1 MIPNVNEFN
10 YLIIA
15 GVPKAGTTSL
25 FRYLSDHPDIC
36 GSNLKETCFFLDPGY
51 PRKIRLRYKDGL
63 ENYESYFNHC
73 ENQKIRLEATPVY
86 LYSHGT
92 PEKIKRSLPN
102 VKLIFILRDPID
114 RLVSY
119 YRFERQANVIPSHI
133 SFEDFVMTQ
142 LENGKPVDSLPI
154 YMRALEEGNY
164 AKYLEPFFD
173 TFDKDEI
180 FIIHYDELKDN
191 PFVLLES
198 ISCFV
203 GIESG
208 FYKNYKFD
216 VYHSSMTMRF
226 PIFHGF
232 YLKLRSKMRKSMHER
247 KNIRI
252 LLRNFQQWLEP
263 IYFKLN
269 RREREQISIPESLHD
284 HLKTYYSWDQEALAN
299 LLNTQGFT
307 WD

>member
-1 MIPNVNEFN
+1 MIPTLNELN

-51 PRKIRLRYKDGL
+51 PRKIRLRYEDGL
-63 ENYESYFNHC
+63 EKYESYFNHC

-86 LYSHGT
+86 LYSPGT
-92 PEKIKRSLPN
+92 PEKIKQSLPN
-102 VKLIFILRDPID
+102 VKIIFILRDPID

-133 SFEDFVMTQ
+133 SFEDFVTTQ
-142 LENGKPVDSLPI
+142 LENGKPVGSLPI

-164 AKYLEPFFD
+164 AKYLVSFFN
-173 TFDKDEI
+173 TFDKDGI
-180 FIIHYDELKDN
+180 FISHYDDLKDN
-191 PFVLLES
+191 PFVLLKS

-203 GIESG
+203 GIDAG
-208 FYKNYKFD
+208 FYENYKFD

-226 PIFHGF
+226 PFFHGL
-232 YLKLRSKMRKSMHER
+232 YLKLRSKMRKRLHDR
-247 KNIRI
+247 KKIRT
-252 LLRNFQQWLEP
+252 LFRNFQHWLEP
-263 IYFKLN
+263 TYFKLN

-284 HLKTYYSWDQEALAN
+284 DLKAYYSGDQGALAD

-307 WD
+307 YN